1 MLDKI
6 LKSKAWPVLG
16 QFTYTVLVLL
26 GLPILVW
33 GTEALPEFFANPIR
47 LMFSIV
53 VLLQA
58 LISAWLVA
66 ITPPQPP
73 HEYHFD
79 LARWH
84 SHIFEAIVALAA
96 FGDRRGILAWNQNNA
111 VRWIGLGVYLI
122 GLFLAIW
129 SNFSWIKH
137 LRTEARLAL
146 NHPVLIS
153 EGPYRLIRYPSFLYL
168 IFYALGVAL
177 LFRSGI
183 GVALMIPL
191 LGGIVNRINS
201 LEKIFAEEY
210 KKIWPLRRHTSK
222 RLIPYLY

>member
-6 LKSKAWPVLG
+6 LKSKVWSVLG
-16 QFTYTVLVLL
+16 QFIYTVLVLL

-33 GTEALPEFFANPIR
+33 GTEALPVFFANPVR
-47 LMFSIV
+47 LTFSVV
-53 VLLQA
+53 VLGQA

-66 ITPPQPP
+66 ITPPEPP
-73 HEYHFD
+73 HEHRFD
-79 LARWH
+79 LTHWH
-84 SHIFEAIVALAA
+84 SHMFEAIVALAA
-96 FGDRRGILAWNQNNA
+96 FGDERSILTWNQNNV
-111 VRWIGLGVYLI
+111 VRWVGLGVYLT
-122 GLFLAIW
+122 GLALSIW

-137 LRTEARLAL
+137 LRTEAKVSL

-153 EGPYRLIRYPSFLYL
+153 EGPYKLIRYPSFLYL
-168 IFYALGVAL
+168 IFYALGFAL
-177 LFRSGI
+177 IFRSGI
-183 GVALMIPL
+183 GMALMIPL
-191 LGGIVNRINS
+191 LGGILNRINS